1 MNTVRISASTLP
13 MADREH
19 AAAGYLAVMGALA
32 EQLEEMTAAD
42 WATDTECTGWTVR
55 DMVGHLLGAQ
65 EDAKSPPV
73 VLARRFRGRRRY
85 PRLSLLDAANQVQVD
100 DHARLS
106 PAELCAAY
114 RGNIPKVAA
123 YVRRFP
129 AALAGIPVE
138 KGTAPAGGPV
148 RMGYLYN
155 VIYLRDAWMHTIDLS
170 RATSSPRLRDRA
182 AGSSE
187 FAAAQTMIVDQIMRD
202 ASIAWGAGPAVEVEL
217 RGEISGVWQLGEG
230 EVCARIAGSG
240 VDAFRRLSGR
250 APDTEVLAVS
260 GDPALAQKFAGL
272 RILF

>member
-1 MNTVRISASTLP
+1 MNTVRISAATLP
-13 MADREH
+13 MTDREH

-32 EQLEEMTAAD
+32 EQLTALTTAD

-55 DMVGHLLGAQ
+55 DLAGHLLGAQ

-100 DHARLS
+100 DHASQS

-114 RGNIPKVAA
+114 RRNIPKVAD

-138 KGTAPAGGPV
+138 KGTSPAGGPV

-155 VIYLRDAWMHTIDLS
+155 VVYLRDAWMHTIDLS
-170 RATSSPRLRDRA
+170 RATSRPRLRDGA
-182 AGSSE
+182 ADGSE
-187 FAAAQTMIVDQIMRD
+187 VAEAQTMIVDQIMRD
-202 ASIAWGAGPAVEVEL
+202 ASMAWGAGPAVEVEL
-217 RGEISGVWQLGEG
+217 SGEIPGIWKLGEG
-230 EVCARIAGSG
+230 ESCARVAGIG
-240 VDAFRRLSGR
+240 VDVCRRLSGR
-250 APDTEVLAVS
+250 TPDTEVLTVS